1 MTWTPLGPHRLF
13 PRRLRLFMATL
24 AATFNATRM
33 AAQLEWR
40 LQFARHVFRAEL
52 MHPNCFGSTCCGE
65 EVDGKRMYMKTT
77 RHHEQCSNAVNA
89 ARGRTFVA
97 NDLDGD
103 GVADFQASE
112 IVENDLDGDGF
123 PDDADHQV
131 ARGDSFTRHS

>member
-1 MTWTPLGPHRLF
+1 
-13 PRRLRLFMATL
+13 MATL

-65 EVDGKRMYMKTT
+65 LVDGKRMYAKTT
-77 RHHEQCSNAVNA
+77 RHVHHEQYTSAVHA
-89 ARGRTFVA
+89 GRTFVA
-97 NDLDGD
+97 NDVDG

-112 IVENDLDGDGF
+112 MVENDIDGDGF
-123 PDDADHQV
+123 PDDADNQITQS
-131 ARGDSFTRHS
+131 DSFTRHQRHSRDETRHSFRN